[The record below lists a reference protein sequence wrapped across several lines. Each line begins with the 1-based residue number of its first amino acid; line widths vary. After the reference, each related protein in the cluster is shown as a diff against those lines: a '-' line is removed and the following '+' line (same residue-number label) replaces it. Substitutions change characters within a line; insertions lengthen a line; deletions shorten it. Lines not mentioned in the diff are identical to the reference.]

1 MEQIILKNV
10 TKTFKIPHEKGYGIK
25 SAAINTL
32 LRRKKYETLSV
43 LKDINLTVKKGDFL
57 GITGRNGAGKSTLLR
72 IIAGIIK
79 PTKGLVAVRG
89 KISPFLE
96 LGMGFQ
102 LELTA
107 KENIYLYGTIL
118 GLKRRQIEEK
128 FNNVIKFAELE
139 KFIDTK
145 LKNFS
150 SGMVSRL
157 AFSIAI
163 QVDADILLVDEVL
176 AVGDEAF
183 KKKCFEVFKK
193 FKKEKKTV
201 ILVSHDKKI
210 MKEFCDKIIYLD
222 RKK

>member
-89 KISPFLE
+89 KISPILE
-96 LGMGFQ
+96 VGMGFQ

-128 FNNVIKFAELE
+128 FNNVIK
-139 KFIDTK
+139 
-145 LKNFS
+145 
-150 SGMVSRL
+150 
-157 AFSIAI
+157 
-163 QVDADILLVDEVL
+163 
-176 AVGDEAF
+176 
-183 KKKCFEVFKK
+183 
-193 FKKEKKTV
+193 
-201 ILVSHDKKI
+201 
-210 MKEFCDKIIYLD
+210 
-222 RKK
+222 